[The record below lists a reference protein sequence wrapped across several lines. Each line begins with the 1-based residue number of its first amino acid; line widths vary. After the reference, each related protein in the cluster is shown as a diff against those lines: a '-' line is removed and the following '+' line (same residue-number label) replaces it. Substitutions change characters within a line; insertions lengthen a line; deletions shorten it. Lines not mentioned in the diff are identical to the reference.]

1 MRTTIYLR
9 GGIYLRLRFEN
20 FRVLVS
26 LFEAEKVD
34 FATDSY
40 SLRCWLYL
48 RNLSTESTLSELPSC
63 VTLTR

>member
-1 MRTTIYLR
+1 MRTTITPE
-9 GGIYLRLRFEN
+9 GGNYFRLEN
-20 FRVLVS
+20 FRVLAS

-40 SLRCWLYL
+40 SLRCWLNL
-48 RNLSTESTLSELPSC
+48 RNFSTESTLSVLPSC